1 MSDPQR
7 ATEAPSGLPFA
18 SKASWRLKGVLF
30 ALCVL
35 AGPTAAQTPG
45 ATNPPPQRK
54 PDELVI
60 HATPPVDPAVVSTF
74 PADGGKTAGGIVV
87 LKIVF
92 DQPMVPQA
100 WSFAQSAD
108 GAFPHCLK
116 TPRLLN
122 DQRSFALLCSVAP
135 NQAYALQINASPD
148 FVSARG
154 RSAKPFLLRF
164 STTDDTVYDMQTA
177 LKQAG
182 LTDADEPIMT
192 WNAEPGGVSS
202 AAAPQPDQD
211 AARP

>member
-1 MSDPQR
+1 MHPIHLS
-7 ATEAPSGLPFA
+7 L
-18 SKASWRLKGVLF
+18 LF
-30 ALCVL
+30 ALAVM
-35 AGPTAAQTPG
+35 AGSPTAG
-45 ATNPPPQRK
+45 AAPSN

-60 HATPPVDPAVVSTF
+60 IATPPVDPKVVSTF
-74 PADGGKTAGGIVV
+74 PTDGGKASGGILV

-92 DQPMVPQA
+92 DQAMVPEA
-100 WSFAQSAD
+100 WSFGQTPE

-122 DQRSFALLCSVAP
+122 DKRSFALLCSVAP
-135 NQAYALQINASPD
+135 NLTYAVQINGTPD

-164 STTDDTVYDMQTA
+164 TTTDATVYDMQTA

-192 WNAEPGGVSS
+192 WNGQPGEVSS
-202 AAAPQPDQD
+202 AAPKP
-211 AARP
+211 RE

>member
-1 MSDPQR
+1 MAGSAQ
-7 ATEAPSGLPFA
+7 A
-18 SKASWRLKGVLF
+18 S
-30 ALCVL
+30 
-35 AGPTAAQTPG
+35 
-45 ATNPPPQRK
+45 K

-60 HATPPVDPAVVSTF
+60 IATPPVDPKVVSTF
-74 PADGGKTAGGIVV
+74 PKDGGKAPGGIIV

-92 DQPMVPQA
+92 DQPMVPEA
-100 WSFAQSAD
+100 WSFGQTAE

-122 DQRSFALLCSVAP
+122 DQRSFDLLCSVAP
-135 NQAYALQINASPD
+135 NQSYAVQINNAPD

-164 STTDDTVYDMQTA
+164 TTTDDTVYDMSAA

-192 WNAEPGGVSS
+192 WNAQPGGVSS
-202 AAAPQPDQD
+202 VPPKSPDDPAQP
-211 AARP
+211 